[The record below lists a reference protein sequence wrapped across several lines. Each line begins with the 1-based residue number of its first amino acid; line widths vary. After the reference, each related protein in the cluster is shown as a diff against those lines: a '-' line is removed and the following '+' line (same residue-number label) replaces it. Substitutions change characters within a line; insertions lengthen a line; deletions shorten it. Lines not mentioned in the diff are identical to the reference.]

1 MNSKSK
7 LSKIFFYVICT
18 IVALAFIFPIYYTFI
33 NSLRNVYSTPATLT
47 FKGVEWINYEYAFTL
62 IPFFKYLGNSL
73 IILVISVPLGIVVNF
88 LYGYALAKLNAP
100 GSNIL
105 FFIVLSTMMIP
116 SFATQIPQYILFS
129 KLEITNTYWIWF
141 LEALAGNSYIIFLC
155 KQYLSSIPKSLI
167 EAAIVDGC
175 TQPQLISKI
184 IMPISKPLMAISFFR
199 LFNLNW
205 GDYMKPYMYLSKEK
219 YPLIMAL
226 FNNYEYVFPG
236 SGFKLVPVVNAAT
249 LLVMIPVFVIFFLC
263 QKQLVQGATYSG
275 IKG

>member
-47 FKGVEWINYEYAFTL
+47 FKGFEWINYEYALTL

-105 FFIVLSTMMIP
+105 FFIVLI
-116 SFATQIPQYILFS
+116 FA
-129 KLEITNTYWIWF
+129 
-141 LEALAGNSYIIFLC
+141 
-155 KQYLSSIPKSLI
+155 
-167 EAAIVDGC
+167 
-175 TQPQLISKI
+175 
-184 IMPISKPLMAISFFR
+184 
-199 LFNLNW
+199 
-205 GDYMKPYMYLSKEK
+205 
-219 YPLIMAL
+219 
-226 FNNYEYVFPG
+226 
-236 SGFKLVPVVNAAT
+236 
-249 LLVMIPVFVIFFLC
+249 
-263 QKQLVQGATYSG
+263 
-275 IKG
+275 